1 MSLRDVLHQDGA
13 MRQLRRALSSRRVPH
28 AYLFHG
34 PAGVGKELAAIG
46 FAELMLCPNP
56 TETPPE
62 RAADAN
68 GADEPPVR
76 HGCGTCDDCRAVR
89 AGSHPD
95 VHIIH
100 RRLNRDHRDAQV
112 RKRKAID
119 ISVDVLRQFVIEAVG
134 LTPAR
139 GRVKVFII
147 REAERMSDAAQNAL
161 LKTLEEPP
169 GATFLVLLADGVD
182 SFLPTTL
189 SRCQAVAFQR
199 LPDEFVRRRLDELRP
214 QVSAEVRSWCAAMA
228 DGSIGAACQAVDDA
242 WFEVSGRVAAI
253 LAADR
258 DIDDA
263 GNVEALLT
271 EAKGL
276 GNLFGNRDPEI
287 SDTDALRSGLN
298 AVFSLLANQFAQRLR
313 RAVGW
318 GPATSSSKSGDS
330 ESDDVFGLSESSCRP
345 REIDIIRRIA
355 LAEHHLDQN
364 ANAQLV
370 VESLLIDVARKL
382 ERPTPRR

>member
-1 MSLRDVLHQDGA
+1 MSLRDVLHQNGA

-46 FAELMLCPNP
+46 FAELMLCANP
-56 TETPPE
+56 TEAPPD
-62 RAADAN
+62 RTADAN

-100 RRLNRDHRDAQV
+100 RRLNRDHRDAKV
-112 RKRKAID
+112 RSRKAID
-119 ISVDVLRQFVIEAVG
+119 ISIDVLRQFVIEAVG
-134 LTPAR
+134 LTPTR

-189 SRCQAVAFQR
+189 SRCQSVAFQR

-214 QVSAEVRSWCAAMA
+214 QVSAEVRSWCAAVA

-263 GNVEALLT
+263 GNVEAFLT

-276 GNLFGNRDPEI
+276 GNLYGNRDPEI
-287 SDTDALRSGLN
+287 SDTDALRNGLN
-298 AVFSLLANQFAQRLR
+298 TVFSLLANQFAQRLR
-313 RAVGW
+313 KAVGW
-318 GPATSSSKSGDS
+318 GRATPSSTSRDSG
-330 ESDDVFGLSESSCRP
+330 SDNEFGPGESCRP

-382 ERPTPRR
+382 ECQTTRH